1 MENNKQWFLIADDQN
16 YREATT
22 RYEEVKYAL
31 KDSLAY
37 KEKLLLVHLISEYEN
52 KLLDLPIVNPVETIK
67 IRMEEFGLKQADLAR
82 EFGNKGNLSKVLN
95 CQRALSLSMI
105 RWLSIKLKIPTH
117 MLTQEYEL
125 KTGN

>member
-16 YREATT
+16 YGEATT
-22 RYEEVKYAL
+22 RYEEVKYAI
-31 KDSLAY
+31 KDSVAY

-52 KLLDLPIVNPVETIK
+52 KLWDLPIVNPVETIK

-95 CQRALSLSMI
+95 YQRALSLSMI
-105 RWLSIKLKIPTH
+105 RWLSIKLQIPTH

>member
-16 YREATT
+16 YREGTT

-52 KLLDLPIVNPVETIK
+52 KLWDLPIVNPVETIK

-95 CQRALSLSMI
+95 YQRALSLSMI
-105 RWLSIKLKIPTH
+105 RWLSIKLQISTH